1 MIGDRA
7 TGWRRPRIAMVSANA
22 FPVMGGVETHIHEVA
37 PRIAR
42 AGFDVTVITT
52 DRSRSLPTREVVN
65 GVPIMRVPA
74 YPSER
79 DYYLAPRVA
88 RLVAHGRW
96 DLVHCQGYHTFVP
109 PLAMLSAAQAGIPY
123 ILTFHS
129 GGHPS
134 VARNRLRGV
143 QRELLQPLLAHA
155 RRLVAVSHFEA
166 EFFAKELRIPTERFV
181 TIRNGAAMAPP
192 ADPEPV
198 DDDNPLI
205 LSVGRLER
213 YKGHHLLID
222 ALPHVLHELPGA
234 RLAIVGAGQFEAEL
248 RARAATTGLNGR
260 IRIGRIDPLD
270 RDGMARTV
278 ASASAVALLSE
289 YEANPVSVMEA
300 LALGRR
306 VLVADTSGLSELA
319 REGLASAVP
328 IDATPE
334 QIARA
339 LVDLIRS
346 PEPGALDLPTWDE
359 SATQLADVYREVLAG

>member
-1 MIGDRA
+1 MIDDRLD
-7 TGWRRPRIAMVSANA
+7 WRRPRIAMVSANA

-37 PRIAR
+37 PRIAK

-52 DRSRSLPTREVVN
+52 DRSRSLPRREVVD
-65 GVPIMRVPA
+65 GVPIVRVPA
-74 YPSER
+74 YPETR
-79 DYYLAPRVA
+79 DYYVAPGIA
-88 RLVAHGRW
+88 RMVAHGRF
-96 DLVHCQGYHTFVP
+96 DLIHCQGWHTFVP
-109 PLAMLSAAQAGIPY
+109 PLAMLTAAQQDIPY

-134 VARNRLRGV
+134 PTRNRLRGA
-143 QRELLQPLLAHA
+143 QRDALRPLLARA

-166 EFFAKELRIPTERFV
+166 QFFSNELHIPRDRFV
-181 TIRNGAAMAPP
+181 TIRNGAAIAPP
-192 ADPEPV
+192 EDPQPI
-198 DDDNPLI
+198 DDTQPLI

-222 ALPHVLHELPGA
+222 ALPHVLREIPGA
-234 RLAIVGAGQFEAEL
+234 RLEIVGAGQFEPEL
-248 RARAATTGLNGR
+248 RARAAATGLNGK
-260 IRIGRIDPLD
+260 IRIGSIDPID

-278 ASASAVALLSE
+278 SSASAVALLSE

-339 LVDLIRS
+339 LVDLIQS
-346 PEPGALDLPTWDE
+346 PEPIALDLPTWDE
-359 SATQLADVYREVLAG
+359 SAASLAQVYCEVLGG